1 MFCNACLACATKSL
15 LWKRHW
21 LSQPICPP
29 TTTVRPR
36 AAMPFEYPLGA
47 AQPAGCRIWQEQLLS
62 DPQTSGGLLV
72 ACAPE
77 SEARVL
83 AIFHA
88 AGFELAARV
97 GRMVTWA
104 DGAPRLSVV

>member
-47 AQPAGCRIWQEQLLS
+47 AQPAGCRIWMPDSFTASCSLIF
-62 DPQTSGGLLV
+62 PGLLGTGHLFSATAASLSNSRAMISFWTSV
-72 ACAPE
+72 AP
-77 SEARVL
+77 S
-83 AIFHA
+83 
-88 AGFELAARV
+88 
-97 GRMVTWA
+97 
-104 DGAPRLSVV
+104 